1 MSASTPVPP
10 SRSDLPE
17 DLPNKAAPPDC
28 HEPPLTAEELAIF
41 IDFFLLLDAWD
52 KKGKIVRV
60 NAYLA

>member
-10 SRSDLPE
+10 SRSDLYE

-28 HEPPLTAEELAIF
+28 HEPLTAEELAVF

-52 KKGKIVRV
+52 KKGKIV
-60 NAYLA
+60 